1 MNSRLIFDLLKKA
14 FFLMQTL
21 GWSESSNSFD
31 RLSTIDQYADWGITS
46 VIFIILNGWNL
57 IFILLKITFKL
68 VVICC
73 AILCYCKNYLT
84 GHLYYV
90 STSSDQL
97 HSGIENLNRTYA
109 VPKTKI
115 SPNKQSQ
122 IEKTDEHASSRK
134 RIPYSAANIAI
145 LTDWIRLNKL
155 NPYATTKAKLELAA
169 KTQLST
175 KQITCW
181 LINTRRSEWFKLE
194 REEFMNSK

>member
-1 MNSRLIFDLLKKA
+1 MYR
-14 FFLMQTL
+14 
-21 GWSESSNSFD
+21 
-31 RLSTIDQYADWGITS
+31 
-46 VIFIILNGWNL
+46 
-57 IFILLKITFKL
+57 L
-68 VVICC
+68 VVINY
-73 AILCYCKNYLT
+73 ILALKISI
-84 GHLYYV
+84 G
-90 STSSDQL
+90 
-97 HSGIENLNRTYA
+97 RT
-109 VPKTKI
+109 PFQKLK